1 MFFLG
6 VGGIHRG
13 DGVDNKFRA
22 TNMYIQGTDVL
33 KIGTIT
39 STYRSILLMGSDLGD
54 LILLSIAR
62 VGNTPD
68 ATGIQVCGKS
78 NGLKLYVDS
87 NFTIYMQSSS
97 GHLTQP
103 IAYHSG
109 SNSTDVLYMNKID
122 SLPSGVVELT
132 VTNTFA

>member
-1 MFFLG
+1 M
-6 VGGIHRG
+6 GGIHRG

-22 TNMYIQGTDVL
+22 TDMYIQGTDVL

-39 STYRSILLMGSDLGD
+39 STYRSILLMGSDLGG
-54 LILLSIAR
+54 LILLSITRA
-62 VGNTPD
+62 GNTSD
-68 ATGIQVCGKS
+68 ATGIKVYGKS
-78 NGLKLYVDS
+78 NDLKLYVDS
-87 NFTIYMQSSS
+87 NFTIYMQSMS

-109 SNSTDVLYMNKID
+109 SNSSDVLYMNKIE